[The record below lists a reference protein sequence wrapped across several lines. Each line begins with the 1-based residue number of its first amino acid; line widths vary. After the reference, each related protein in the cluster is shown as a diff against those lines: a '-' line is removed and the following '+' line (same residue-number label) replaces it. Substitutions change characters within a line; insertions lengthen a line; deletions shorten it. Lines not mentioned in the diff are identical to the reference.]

1 MYEFVIL
8 NHYDWKHAI
17 LIFMILIFMWVK
29 GIFFN
34 FIIKDLCFARSNARA
49 LSITFTIIIVIVNY
63 YEFRKLNYV
72 SHCK

>member
-8 NHYDWKHAI
+8 NHYDWKHVI

-49 LSITFTIIIVIVNY
+49 LS
-63 YEFRKLNYV
+63 
-72 SHCK
+72 